1 MISKKYIP
9 LYLIGLYPAGLI
21 IGTLIS
27 ELITVILSFFLIH
40 EVFKHKKTFFLKD
53 PIIYFLFGIW
63 IYLLINLEINSINYD
78 LSFNRSIF
86 FFRNILIILAISYFF
101 NKYYNNVDIVF
112 KLWAITIII
121 TIIDLYVQFFLG
133 QNLLGFSSPWKE
145 RLSGFFDQELKVA
158 HLLIGFFLPIF
169 AFFLKKKTKSFHMYL
184 ILFLYFVILIL
195 TNERANIIRGTLAIL
210 IFILFLPF
218 FKRKFK
224 LFISAAIIT
233 IFLAILFFVEPIKN
247 RFINEIFSMKVNN
260 SIKNYVIMSN
270 YGPHYLTSI
279 EIFKYNKLLGSGIKT
294 FRIECKKISLK
305 KYYDSNDGRLNQ
317 GCSTH
322 PHQYYFEILSE
333 LGIIGFLL
341 FVSFF
346 SYLIFRVIY
355 QFFKTKNFV
364 LLAAGSFF
372 IIQLIPL
379 LPTGSFFTSFGSTI
393 FFINIGLIY
402 AFLKMKN

>member
-1 MISKKYIP
+1 
-9 LYLIGLYPAGLI
+9 
-21 IGTLIS
+21 
-27 ELITVILSFFLIH
+27 
-40 EVFKHKKTFFLKD
+40 
-53 PIIYFLFGIW
+53 
-63 IYLLINLEINSINYD
+63 
-78 LSFNRSIF
+78 
-86 FFRNILIILAISYFF
+86 
-101 NKYYNNVDIVF
+101 
-112 KLWAITIII
+112 
-121 TIIDLYVQFFLG
+121 
-133 QNLLGFSSPWKE
+133 
-145 RLSGFFDQELKVA
+145 
-158 HLLIGFFLPIF
+158 
-169 AFFLKKKTKSFHMYL
+169 MYL

>member
-1 MISKKYIP
+1 MCS
-9 LYLIGLYPAGLI
+9 
-21 IGTLIS
+21 
-27 ELITVILSFFLIH
+27 
-40 EVFKHKKTFFLKD
+40 
-53 PIIYFLFGIW
+53 
-63 IYLLINLEINSINYD
+63 
-78 LSFNRSIF
+78 
-86 FFRNILIILAISYFF
+86 
-101 NKYYNNVDIVF
+101 
-112 KLWAITIII
+112 
-121 TIIDLYVQFFLG
+121 FFLG

-346 SYLIFRVIY
+346 SYLTFRVIY